1 MIGGPTNFRH
11 IGHMGAGDLTS
22 SCKVC
27 LERHFF
33 NIKKIFKI
41 EAVNCLLSSKG
52 SEDYAIPVPSNL
64 REKDIP
70 IQPET
75 TCQVWILKIIKF
87 FTFKKYFHR
96 FRHP

>member
-1 MIGGPTNFRH
+1 MVFNRRNQPRFWLLNCCVLPQSEIGKVKIDRSMIGGPTNFRH

-22 SCKVC
+22 SC
-27 LERHFF
+27 
-33 NIKKIFKI
+33 KI

-75 TCQVWILKIIKF
+75 TCQ
-87 FTFKKYFHR
+87 
-96 FRHP
+96 